1 MKKILSFLIF
11 SFSLFISAL
20 AQDGTIPMDETVRKG
35 VLPNGLTYYLRH
47 NEWPEKRAFFY
58 IAQKVGSIQE
68 EDNQRG
74 LAHFLEHMCFNGTK
88 NFPGD
93 QLKTY
98 LETIGVRFGENL
110 NAYTSFD
117 ETVYNIDNVNVE
129 TPGALD
135 SCLLILHDW
144 SHDLLLEDK
153 EIDKERGV
161 INEEWR
167 MRNSAMMRMYEKALP
182 EIYGN
187 SRYGH
192 RLPIGTMDV
201 VMNFPYDALRNYYNR
216 WYRPDLQS
224 IVIVGDIDVDEM
236 EQKIKRVFADILPA
250 SPDAAK
256 FEYYPVFDNA
266 EPIVSIN
273 KDKEQRNNNIYL
285 MWKTEGEAFPREM
298 KNNPVY
304 LYHIFYTSAMGN
316 MFRERIRD
324 ILQKEDVPFIS
335 ASFSYGD
342 FFVSK
347 TRGAF
352 NATVVCE
359 DNKYEQGVKAI
370 YREILRVK
378 KHGYTIGEFE
388 RFKSAYLSQIENSY
402 LHRDK
407 IHSSSFVEACVRN
420 FLDNEPLT
428 SVEWD
433 YETMNK
439 LVPNTS
445 VELVNQMVKMMP
457 DSNFVVAMFA
467 ADKEDNILPA
477 KEDIF
482 KWMAEVEKENIEPLK
497 DEVSN
502 EPLIGEMPKSGQ
514 IKKIKDDKY
523 GAKLI
528 TLSNGIK
535 VHVKQTDFSPNQI
548 SMYAHSWGGYSLY
561 SPDEYSQTKFIDW
574 SDVGGWGNFSVTAL
588 NKKLAGIQ
596 AVVQTGVGA
605 NSETLS
611 GSCVKKDLETMLQ
624 LTYLRFTAPR
634 KDQEAFA
641 ASIKR
646 NKANMKNMELQPT
659 TALRDTISKVVY
671 NNSIYSLRTKA
682 EELDQ
687 IDYDRILQLY
697 KERYADAND
706 FEFFII
712 GDCNAD
718 SIAPLLE
725 QYLGALPTLKGS
737 EKYKKINLKVAKGQ
751 HKNIFEKEQQT
762 PSATVM
768 FVYHAPTKVNLKNEV
783 LASMLEQLMDMAYTE
798 SVREDEGGA
807 YGVPVGISLS
817 RYPEEMITIQIQLPT
832 APDKRERMTDIVYQG
847 VKDMAS
853 NGPLEEDLK
862 KVKEYMLRSHEENL
876 KQNSFWMNQMV
887 NYALYGED
895 QVSIYTETVNSITVD
910 DIQKLA
916 QHVFNSGNCIE
927 VGMTSPTD
935 K

>member
-236 EQKIKRVFADILPA
+236 EQKIKRVFADIQPA

-482 KWMAEVEKENIEPLK
+482 KWMAEVETENIEPLK

-561 SPDEYSQTKFIDW
+561 SPDEYSQTKFIGW

-646 NKANMKNMELQPT
+646 NKANMKNVELQPT